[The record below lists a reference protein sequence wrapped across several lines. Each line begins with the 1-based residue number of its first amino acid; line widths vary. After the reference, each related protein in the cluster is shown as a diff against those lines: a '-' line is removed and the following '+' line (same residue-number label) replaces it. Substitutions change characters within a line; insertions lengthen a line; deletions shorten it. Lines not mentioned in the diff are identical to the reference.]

1 MTSPVG
7 KTAVAASG
15 GIVAAAVSALCCVGP
30 LVAVALGVSGAGLAA
45 TFEPLRPYSIVA
57 TIGSIGYGFHSLR
70 REEARACEPG
80 TLCASPVARRR
91 MKRLLWV
98 ATALAI
104 PLLTSPWWLPF
115 VL

>member
-7 KTAVAASG
+7 KTVVAASG

-30 LVAVALGVSGAGLAA
+30 LIAVALDVSGAGLAA
-45 TFEPLRPYSIVA
+45 TFEPMRPYFIVA
-57 TIGSIGYGFHSLR
+57 TVGSIGYGFHTLR
-70 REEARACEPG
+70 REEAHACTPG
-80 TLCASPVARRR
+80 TLCASPTARRR
-91 MKRLLWV
+91 MKRLLWI
-98 ATALAI
+98 ATVVAI